1 MSDDIEEDFKNLSFI
16 EKEEHSACDL
26 EESIKSCYLAINSE
40 FYNTNELN
48 KNKLYK
54 SKTKTNIFQKSS
66 KFNIKK
72 NNSKKETSKLNNKT
86 IVKKQNNLN
95 LDEKKKFKSNNDLTN
110 IQKKTISFKNKEKP
124 QIIQKSKTSKLNNNI
139 NKNLNKNSNKN
150 SNKNI
155 LSNSH
160 NFNSKTNQKLFQKK
174 PLEKT
179 LKKKENSIKKYED
192 MKKQIFS
199 IFEENNNLLKTLPI
213 QLKKN
218 DEDFSKILSEA
229 QNTYEKEIEE
239 LYNNQIKLL
248 NEVDN
253 KYNKDIFELKN
264 LLEEE
269 NYKSSKEK
277 ESDIKAL
284 YLALQN
290 DKENE
295 INNINKLID
304 DKKNEIMKKYKETID
319 CNDFSIE
326 HRSVII
332 KNELFDNF
340 INKIHEA
347 LYPNK
352 TKKKEK
358 EKIENNDDI
367 IEINNDEL
375 LV

>member
-1 MSDDIEEDFKNLSFI
+1 MSDDDIEEDFKNLSFI

-26 EESIKSCYLAINSE
+26 EESIKSCYLAINTE
-40 FYNTNELN
+40 FYNTNELI
-48 KNKLYK
+48 KKKMYK
-54 SKTKTNIFQKSS
+54 SKTKTNIFKKNS

-72 NNSKKETSKLNNKT
+72 DNNKKEVSKLNNKT

-95 LDEKKKFKSNNDLTN
+95 LNENKKFKSNNDLTN

-124 QIIQKSKTSKLNNNI
+124 QIIQKSKTSKFNNN
-139 NKNLNKNSNKN
+139 NKNINLNKISNKN
-150 SNKNI
+150 NLNH
-155 LSNSH
+155 SH
-160 NFNSKTNQKLFQKK
+160 NFNTKNNKNTFQKK
-174 PLEKT
+174 LFENKST
-179 LKKKENSIKKYED
+179 KKKENSIKKIED
-192 MKKQIFS
+192 LKKQIFS

-218 DEDFSKILSEA
+218 DEDFSKIITKA
-229 QNTYEKEIEE
+229 QKTYETELEE
-239 LYNNQIKLL
+239 LYNNHMKLL

-253 KYNKDIFELKN
+253 KYNKDLFELKN

-269 NYKSSKEK
+269 SYKSSKEK

-284 YLALQN
+284 YSALKN

-326 HRSVII
+326 DRSVII

-340 INKIHEA
+340 INKIHDA

-352 TKKKEK
+352 KIKK
-358 EKIENNDDI
+358 EKIENKDVI

>member
-72 NNSKKETSKLNNKT
+72 NNSKKETSKLNSKT

-124 QIIQKSKTSKLNNNI
+124 QIIQKSKTTKLNNNI
-139 NKNLNKNSNKN
+139 NKNLNKN

-160 NFNSKTNQKLFQKK
+160 NFNSKNNKKLFQKK
-174 PLEKT
+174 PFENS
-179 LKKKENSIKKYED
+179 LKKKENSIKKFED

-213 QLKKN
+213 QLKKMM
-218 DEDFSKILSEA
+218 KIF
-229 QNTYEKEIEE
+229 QKFY
-239 LYNNQIKLL
+239 QKL
-248 NEVDN
+248 
-253 KYNKDIFELKN
+253 KTH
-264 LLEEE
+264 
-269 NYKSSKEK
+269 
-277 ESDIKAL
+277 
-284 YLALQN
+284 
-290 DKENE
+290 
-295 INNINKLID
+295 
-304 DKKNEIMKKYKETID
+304 MKKK
-319 CNDFSIE
+319 
-326 HRSVII
+326 
-332 KNELFDNF
+332 
-340 INKIHEA
+340 
-347 LYPNK
+347 
-352 TKKKEK
+352 
-358 EKIENNDDI
+358 
-367 IEINNDEL
+367 
-375 LV
+375 

>member
-26 EESIKSCYLAINSE
+26 EESIKSCYLAINTE

-48 KNKLYK
+48 KKKLYK

-72 NNSKKETSKLNNKT
+72 DNNKKENSKLNNKT
-86 IVKKQNNLN
+86 LVKKQNNSNLN
-95 LDEKKKFKSNNDLTN
+95 ENKKFKSNNDLTN

-124 QIIQKSKTSKLNNNI
+124 QIIQKSKTTKLNNN
-139 NKNLNKNSNKN
+139 NKTQNFNKN

-155 LSNSH
+155 LNHSQ
-160 NFNSKTNQKLFQKK
+160 NFKNNKNIFQKK
-174 PLEKT
+174 PFENKS
-179 LKKKENSIKKYED
+179 LKKKENSTKKIED

-218 DEDFSKILSEA
+218 DEDFSKIITEA
-229 QNTYEKEIEE
+229 QKTYEKEIEE

-269 NYKSSKEK
+269 SFKSSKEK

-284 YLALQN
+284 YLALKN

-326 HRSVII
+326 DRSVII

-340 INKIHEA
+340 INKIHDA

-352 TKKKEK
+352 KIKK
-358 EKIENNDDI
+358 EKIENKDVI